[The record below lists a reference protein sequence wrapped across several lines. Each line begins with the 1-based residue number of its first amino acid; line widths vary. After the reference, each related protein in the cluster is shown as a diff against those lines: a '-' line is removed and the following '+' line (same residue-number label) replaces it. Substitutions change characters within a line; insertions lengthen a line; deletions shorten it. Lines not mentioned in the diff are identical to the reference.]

1 MTGKYT
7 MGGKPITVLE
17 KDLKIGQRA
26 PAFELVGNEFNIL
39 RISIFLNCFTTSGFQ
54 PVAESGMRILASK
67 PA

>member
-39 RISIFLNCFTTSGFQ
+39 RNDLFYGKVVILSCVPSIDTPICSLQT
-54 PVAESGMRILASK
+54 RL
-67 PA
+67 